1 MTGVFR
7 RIHTPR
13 VVRYAA
19 AIAVALS
26 TALRLM
32 AAEAPADP
40 QWQQAAGLFAK
51 RHWADAEKA
60 LLAYAKRTPPLHATL
75 TRGSRRASAA

>member
-1 MTGVFR
+1 MFR
-7 RIHTPR
+7 
-13 VVRYAA
+13 AA
-19 AIAVALS
+19 RDHIAVAVALS

-60 LLAYAKRTPPLHATL
+60 LLAYAKRIPLPCTL
-75 TRGSRRASAA
+75 R